1 MPIPEQRLGTVAL
14 NPAARVVDTYSRP
27 AQAQEGLGMQLARA
41 LGEIE
46 PGVRQYLSK
55 KQVEKDKVLE
65 ARAQKLAFTDGIREV
80 TAIQDGTLYP
90 QESKTFMAM
99 YRHQKGKFLSEQ
111 WRGEAEVA
119 FNEAGLQNSTDPK
132 EFETFF
138 GTFIKDRLDGVEDT
152 DVLQGALGGV
162 QQLSNNL
169 SLQNG
174 ALVASNLQKQ
184 YLTDAMGQL
193 STVIDNEMIGAARD
207 DRDFNLANVMKE
219 VNASNAKAMF
229 LKLDG
234 AAFRK
239 QFTDL
244 VIDKAVNDADPAL
257 LDILDQKFDN
267 GLPLSDGYWKT
278 KRDETIRAI
287 DARAVQIE
295 QQRYEQGERIK
306 KQKLEQGQSFLLTTL
321 SKNPYAQITSAQ
333 LQEFEGYA
341 PGLGEAA
348 ITLRSKLIESKEKV
362 ATPVTLAAM
371 SDFMRNPTDLSK
383 LFTAVQSGAVDASM
397 LRWGMTAYER
407 AAKIGNGDAS
417 EGWAHV
423 KRHPAV
429 SPFAKRF
436 ENASQDPFLKGLQE
450 DFPQAVSEA
459 ESEFNLDMLEFFEK
473 NPEATGREVRKYAAE
488 TFKEITEG
496 VKERLDAPAAP
507 AATSGTPKAPAASP
521 AAAPAQE
528 QAPQQPFDQFD
539 ETT

>member
-1 MPIPEQRLGTVAL
+1 MPIAEQRLGAVAL
-14 NPAARVVDTYSRP
+14 SPAARVVDTFSRTAAP
-27 AQAQEGLGMQLARA
+27 AEGLGTQLARA
-41 LGEIE
+41 LESIE

-55 KQVEKDKVLE
+55 KQAATDKDKALE
-65 ARAQKLAFTDGIREV
+65 ARAQKLAFTDGVNEV
-80 TAIQDGTLYP
+80 KAIQAGTLYP
-90 QESKTFMAM
+90 QESKTFMAL
-99 YRHQKGKFLSEQ
+99 YRHQKGKLLSEQ
-111 WRGEAEVA
+111 WRSEAEVA
-119 FNEAGLQNSTDPK
+119 FNDAGLQNSTDPK

-138 GTFIKDRLDGVEDT
+138 GDFLKQRLDGVEDT

-174 ALVASNLQKQ
+174 ALVSKNLQRQ
-184 YLTDAMGQL
+184 YLADAMGQL

-207 DRDFNLANVMKE
+207 TRDFNIANVMKE
-219 VNASNAKAMF
+219 VNASNAKTQF

-234 AAFRK
+234 AEFRK

-278 KRDETIRAI
+278 KKDETIRAI
-287 DARAVQIE
+287 DARSVQIE
-295 QQRYEQGERIK
+295 QQKYEQAEREK
-306 KQKLEQGQSFLLTTL
+306 KLKLQQGQSVLLTGL
-321 SKNPYAQITSAQ
+321 AQNPYAQLTTQQ
-333 LQEFEGYA
+333 LQEFESFA

-348 ITLRSKLIESKEKV
+348 LTLRSKLIESREKV
-362 ATPVTLAAM
+362 SAPATLAAM
-371 SDFMRNPTDLSK
+371 ADFMRSPTDLGK
-383 LFTAVQSGAVDASM
+383 LFTAVQSGSVDASM

-417 EGWAHV
+417 EGWAQV

-436 ENASQDPFLKGLQE
+436 ENAAQDPFLKGLQE
-450 DFPQAVSEA
+450 DFPLAVSEA

-473 NPEATGREVRKYAAE
+473 NPDATGREVRKYATE

-496 VKERLDAPAAP
+496 VKERLDSGTAPAP
-507 AATSGTPKAPAASP
+507 AKAPAAKP
-521 AAAPAQE
+521 AATAAQAPAP
-528 QAPQQPFDQFD
+528 AQPFDQFD
-539 ETT
+539 ENP